1 MTVSKFLLTIS
12 VLSIGVLAACSG
24 PGTYPVTGM
33 AASANDPVVSMDI
46 PGMDMGVEAR

>member
-1 MTVSKFLLTIS
+1 MPVSKFLLTIS
-12 VLSIGVLAACSG
+12 VLAIGVLAACSG

-33 AASANDPVVSMDI
+33 NASASDPVMSMDV